1 MPSEDK
7 KKKAQAKKDAV
18 KKRNQKQTRSVS
30 TVLDNESDVKTDKE
44 TNPASQNG
52 LASQSS
58 NHNQIRDDDFVGS
71 DDENKEVHQA
81 LVETLECLDLVSERV
96 AAYRSVT
103 GVLASHPEA
112 RDVQF
117 SNLSI
122 TFHGKALL
130 ADTRLELNNGRRYG
144 LIGSN
149 GCGKSTLLAV
159 IANGELPV
167 PPHIDIFLLQREMA
181 PTNKTALECVM
192 EVDEERVRLEQEAA
206 QLALDD
212 DPETHERLLEVYQRL
227 DHLDADKAEAKAAE
241 LLHGLGF
248 TAEMQKKEVRHFS
261 GGWRMRIALAR
272 ALFVRPALL
281 LLDEPTNHLDL
292 NACVWLERQLVNY
305 PRCLVIISHSQ
316 DFLNGVCNHIILMNK
331 QKLTYFGGNYDQY
344 VRTRCELE
352 ENQMKRFKWEQDQIA
367 SMKDYIAR
375 FGHGNKKMARQAQ
388 SKEKVLQKMVAGGL
402 AERVEGDK
410 TLTFYFPD
418 PGKIPP
424 PVIQVHQVSFRYGP
438 DKPWIYRNIDLAI
451 DLDRRVALVGPNGAG
466 KSTLL
471 KLVAAEL
478 DPTDGLVRRHSH
490 VRMGRYHQHLH
501 EMLDINM
508 SPVDWMM
515 QCYPEIK
522 ERDDMRKLLGRYGL
536 SGPQQVCPIRTLS
549 DGQRCRI
556 IFAWL
561 AQKAPHLLL
570 LDEPTN
576 HLDIETIDSL
586 AEAIDNFEGGLL
598 LVSHDFRLISQVAK
612 EIWVCENGTVT
623 PWEGDIFSY
632 KKHLMRSVLNESQ

>member
-18 KKRNQKQTRSVS
+18 KKRNQKQTKPVASKTDS
-30 TVLDNESDVKTDKE
+30 DGDVKTDGNE
-44 TNPASQNG
+44 NTTALNGTISQPSG
-52 LASQSS
+52 S
-58 NHNQIRDDDFVGS
+58 NHFARDEDFMGS
-71 DDENKEVHQA
+71 DDENEQVHQS

-96 AAYRSVT
+96 AAHRSVT

-122 TFHGKALL
+122 TFHGRVLL

-159 IANGELPV
+159 IANAELPI
-167 PPHIDIFLLQREMA
+167 PPHIDIFLLQREMT
-181 PTNKTALECVM
+181 PTSKTALECVM
-192 EVDEERVRLEQEAA
+192 EVDEERVRLEKEASL
-206 QLALDD
+206 LAMND
-212 DPETHERLLEVYQRL
+212 DPETNERLLEVYERL
-227 DHLDADKAEAKAAE
+227 EHLDADKAEAKAAE

-248 TAEMQKKEVRHFS
+248 TAEMQNKQVRHFS

-292 NACVWLERQLVNY
+292 NACVWLERQLINY
-305 PRCLVIISHSQ
+305 PRCLVVISHSQ
-316 DFLNGVCNHIILMNK
+316 DFLNGVCNHIILMNR

-352 ENQMKRFKWEQDQIA
+352 ENQMKRFKWEQGQIA

-375 FGHGNKKMARQAQ
+375 FGHGSKKMARQAQ
-388 SKEKVLQKMVAGGL
+388 SKEKVLQKMVSGGL

-418 PGKIPP
+418 PGTIPP
-424 PVIQVHQVSFRYGP
+424 PVIQVQQVSFRYGP
-438 DKPWIYRNIDLAI
+438 GKPWIYRNLDLAI

-478 DPTDGLVRRHSH
+478 DPTDGLIRRHSH
-490 VRMGRYHQHLH
+490 IRIGRYHQHLH
-501 EMLDINM
+501 EMLDINLTA
-508 SPVDWMM
+508 VDWMM

-536 SGPQQVCPIRTLS
+536 TGPQQVCPIRTLS

-570 LDEPTN
+570 LDEPT
-576 HLDIETIDSL
+576 I
-586 AEAIDNFEGGLL
+586 
-598 LVSHDFRLISQVAK
+598 
-612 EIWVCENGTVT
+612 IW
-623 PWEGDIFSY
+623 IL
-632 KKHLMRSVLNESQ
+632 KR

>member
-7 KKKAQAKKDAV
+7 KKKAQAKKDAA
-18 KKRNQKQTRSVS
+18 KKRNQKPAK
-30 TVLDNESDVKTDKE
+30 TVLSQPDGEGDEKIADNGSVDVPDDLPSGSSDSTHH
-44 TNPASQNG
+44 A
-52 LASQSS
+52 
-58 NHNQIRDDDFVGS
+58 RDEDFMGS
-71 DDENKEVHQA
+71 DDENEKVHQS
-81 LVETLECLDLVSERV
+81 LVETLECLDLLSERV
-96 AAYRSVT
+96 AAHRSVT

-117 SNLSI
+117 SNLSVS
-122 TFHGKALL
+122 FHGKVLL

-144 LIGSN
+144 LIGPN

-159 IANGELPV
+159 IANGELAI

-181 PTNKTALECVM
+181 PSNKTALQCVM
-192 EVDEERVRLEQEAA
+192 EVDKERVRLEEEAA
-206 QLALDD
+206 LLSTSDE
-212 DPETHERLLEVYQRL
+212 PEASERLLEVYDRL
-227 DHLDADKAEAKAAE
+227 EHLDADKAEPKAAE

-305 PRCLVIISHSQ
+305 PRCLVVISHSQ
-316 DFLNGVCNHIILMNK
+316 DFLNGVCNHIVLMNK
-331 QKLTYFGGNYDQY
+331 QKLSYFGGNYDQY

-402 AERVEGDK
+402 AEKVEGDK

-418 PGKIPP
+418 PGTIPP
-424 PVIQVHQVSFRYGP
+424 PVIQVQQVSFRYGP
-438 DKPWIYRNIDLAI
+438 GKPWIYRNLDLAI

-471 KLVAAEL
+471 KLIAAEL
-478 DPTDGLVRRHSH
+478 DPTDGLIRRHSH
-490 VRMGRYHQHLH
+490 LRIGRYHQHLG

-515 QCYPEIK
+515 KCYPEIK

-586 AEAIDNFEGGLL
+586 ADAIDDFEGGLL

-612 EIWVCENGTVT
+612 EIWVCENETVT

-632 KKHLMRSVLNESQ
+632 KKYLMQNVLNEA

>member
-30 TVLDNESDVKTDKE
+30 TVLDNESDVKADKE
-44 TNPASQNG
+44 TNSTSQNG
-52 LASQSS
+52 LLSQSS

-438 DKPWIYRNIDLAI
+438 DK
-451 DLDRRVALVGPNGAG
+451 
-466 KSTLL
+466 
-471 KLVAAEL
+471 L

>member
-1 MPSEDK
+1 MPS
-7 KKKAQAKKDAV
+7 
-18 KKRNQKQTRSVS
+18 
-30 TVLDNESDVKTDKE
+30 
-44 TNPASQNG
+44 G
-52 LASQSS
+52 S
-58 NHNQIRDDDFVGS
+58 NHFARDEDFMGS
-71 DDENKEVHQA
+71 DDENEQVHQS

-96 AAYRSVT
+96 AAHRSVT

-122 TFHGKALL
+122 TFHGRVLL

-159 IANGELPV
+159 IANAELPI
-167 PPHIDIFLLQREMA
+167 PPHIDIFLLQREMT
-181 PTNKTALECVM
+181 PTSKTALECVM
-192 EVDEERVRLEQEAA
+192 EVDEERVRLEKEASL
-206 QLALDD
+206 LAMND
-212 DPETHERLLEVYQRL
+212 DPETNERLLEVYERL
-227 DHLDADKAEAKAAE
+227 EHLDADKAEAKAAE

-248 TAEMQKKEVRHFS
+248 TAEMQNKQVRHFS

-292 NACVWLERQLVNY
+292 NACVWLERQLINY
-305 PRCLVIISHSQ
+305 PRCLVVISHSQ
-316 DFLNGVCNHIILMNK
+316 DFLNGVCNHIILMNR

-352 ENQMKRFKWEQDQIA
+352 ENQMKRFKWEQGQIA

-375 FGHGNKKMARQAQ
+375 FGHG
-388 SKEKVLQKMVAGGL
+388 SGL

-418 PGKIPP
+418 PGTIPP
-424 PVIQVHQVSFRYGP
+424 PVIQVQQVSFRYGP
-438 DKPWIYRNIDLAI
+438 GKPWIYRNLDLAI

-478 DPTDGLVRRHSH
+478 DPTDGLIRRHSH
-490 VRMGRYHQHLH
+490 IRIGRYHQHLH
-501 EMLDINM
+501 EMLDINLTA
-508 SPVDWMM
+508 VDWMM

-536 SGPQQVCPIRTLS
+536 TGPQQVCPIRTLS

-586 AEAIDNFEGGLL
+586 ADAID
-598 LVSHDFRLISQVAK
+598 DFGTNISG
-612 EIWVCENGTVT
+612 C
-623 PWEGDIFSY
+623 
-632 KKHLMRSVLNESQ
+632 

>member
-18 KKRNQKQTRSVS
+18 KKRNQKQSRSVP
-30 TVLDNESDVKTDKE
+30 TVLDSENGGENGMKSNST
-44 TNPASQNG
+44 TQNG
-52 LASQSS
+52 LIARPLNR
-58 NHNQIRDDDFVGS
+58 NHVRDDDFVGS
-71 DDENKEVHQA
+71 DDENKEVLQS
-81 LVETLECLDLVSERV
+81 LECLDLVSERV
-96 AAYRSVT
+96 ASHRSVT

-112 RDVQF
+112 RDIQF

-130 ADTRLELNNGRRYG
+130 ADTQLELNNGRRYG
-144 LIGSN
+144 LIGAN

-167 PPHIDIFLLQREMA
+167 PPHIDIFLLQREMT
-181 PTNKTALECVM
+181 PTSKTALECVM
-192 EVDEERVRLEQEAA
+192 EVDEDRVRLEKEAA

-227 DHLDADKAEAKAAE
+227 EHLDADRAEAKAGE

-248 TAEMQKKEVRHFS
+248 TAEMQKKQVRHFS

-305 PRCLVIISHSQ
+305 PRCLVVISHSQ
-316 DFLNGVCNHIILMNK
+316 DFLNGVCNHIILMNRH
-331 QKLTYFGGNYDQY
+331 KLTYFGGNYDQY

-478 DPTDGLVRRHSH
+478 DPTDGIVRRHSH

-508 SPVDWMM
+508 SAVDWMM

-536 SGPQQVCPIRTLS
+536 SGAQQVCPIRTLS

-632 KKHLMRSVLNESQ
+632 KKHLMRSVFNES